1 MERRPP
7 ASAHSG
13 AMLARAAA
21 RLADFAQRRV
31 PDPFVIALGL
41 TALAFGLGWL
51 AMPQPSARAL
61 AAGWFA
67 RFTAGETLTFTT
79 QMALVLV
86 AGSALARAPLV
97 RRALVR
103 LADVP
108 RGTRGAAALTAAV
121 AMLAAFVNWGFG
133 LVVGA
138 VLAREIG
145 ARASAAGRP
154 LNYPLV
160 AASGYV
166 GLMVWHG
173 GLSGSAPLKVAQEGP
188 PGLPPIPLAETLFS
202 PFNLALSAL
211 LLLAVPWICATLA
224 GREAPGVPR
233 VAEPAAAGDAPRD
246 GTGTLLLGGFAVL
259 LGLLALDGAFEQ
271 AGLLRGLSLN
281 TVILLLLL
289 AGLLLCGGPARY
301 VAAFGAGAGEAGGIL
316 LQFPFYFGILG
327 LLEAS
332 GLVQQLAEGSAGA
345 ARALAAAG
353 LPLQFAFDL
362 VTWLSAAL
370 VNLFVP
376 SGGGQWAVQGQ
387 IVTQAAGELGLSV
400 PRAVMCLAYG
410 DEWTNMLQPFWALP
424 LLGITGLRARD
435 ILGWSLAIMLLSGPL
450 YALALLAF

>member
-1 MERRPP
+1 
-7 ASAHSG
+7 
-13 AMLARAAA
+13 MLARAAA
-21 RLADFAQRRV
+21 RLADAAQRRV

-51 AMPQPSARAL
+51 AMPQPSVRAL
-61 AAGWFA
+61 AAGWFT
-67 RFTAGETLTFTT
+67 RFTAAETLTFTT

-86 AGSALARAPLV
+86 AGSALARAPRV
-97 RRALVR
+97 RSLLVR
-103 LADVP
+103 LADLP

-121 AMLAAFVNWGFG
+121 AMLAAWLNWGFG

-138 VLAREIG
+138 VLARGIG
-145 ARASAAGRP
+145 ARAAAAGRP

-173 GLSGSAPLKVAQEGP
+173 GLSGSAPLKVAQDGP
-188 PGLPPIPLAETLFS
+188 PGLPPIPLDQTLFS
-202 PFNLALSAL
+202 PLNLALSAL
-211 LLLAVPWICATLA
+211 LLLVVPWICAALA
-224 GREAPGVPR
+224 GRAGETVPR
-233 VAEPAAAGDAPRD
+233 VAAAPADDGEPVREGAGARLLAAG
-246 GTGTLLLGGFAVL
+246 AVV
-259 LGLLALDGAFEQ
+259 LGLVALDGVFER
-271 AGLLRGLSLN
+271 AGLLRGLSLD

-289 AGLLLCGGPARY
+289 AGLLLFGGPARY
-301 VAAFGAGAGEAGGIL
+301 VRAFAAGAGEAGGIL

-332 GLVQQLAEGSAGA
+332 GLVQQLALASAGT

-362 VTWLSAAL
+362 VTWLSASL

-376 SGGGQWAVQGQ
+376 SGGGQWAVQGR
-387 IVTQAAGELGLSV
+387 IVVQAAADLGLSV
-400 PRAVMCLAYG
+400 PRAVLCLAYG

-450 YALALLAF
+450 YLIALLAF

>member
-1 MERRPP
+1 
-7 ASAHSG
+7 
-13 AMLARAAA
+13 MLARAAA
-21 RLADFAQRRV
+21 RLADVAQRRV
-31 PDPFVIALGL
+31 PEPFVIALGL

-51 AMPQPSARAL
+51 AMPQPSARVL
-61 AAGWFA
+61 AAGWFT
-67 RFTAGETLTFTT
+67 RFAAGETLAFTT

-86 AGSALARAPLV
+86 AGSALARAPAV
-97 RRALVR
+97 RGQLVR
-103 LADVP
+103 LADLP
-108 RGTRGAAALTAAV
+108 RGTRGAAALTATV

-145 ARASAAGRP
+145 ARAAAAGRP

-173 GLSGSAPLKVAQEGP
+173 GLSGSAPLKVAQGGP
-188 PGLPPIPLAETLFS
+188 SGLPPIPLDQTLFA
-202 PFNLALSAL
+202 PLNLALSAL
-211 LLLAVPWICATLA
+211 LLLVVPGICAALA
-224 GREAPGVPR
+224 GREDGSVPR
-233 VAEPAAAGDAPRD
+233 VAAAPVDRD
-246 GTGTLLLGGFAVL
+246 GEPPREGAGTRLLGASAVV
-259 LGLLALDGAFEQ
+259 LGLLALVGVFER
-271 AGLLRGLSLN
+271 AGLLRGLSLD

-289 AGLLLCGGPARY
+289 AGLLLFGGPVRY
-301 VAAFGAGAGEAGGIL
+301 AQAFGASAGEAGGIL

-327 LLEAS
+327 LLEAG
-332 GLVQQLAEGSAGA
+332 GLVQQLALASAGM

-387 IVTQAAGELGLSV
+387 IVVGAAADLGLSV
-400 PRAVMCLAYG
+400 PRAVLCLAYG

-450 YALALLAF
+450 YLLALLAF

>member
-1 MERRPP
+1 
-7 ASAHSG
+7 
-13 AMLARAAA
+13 MLSRAAA

-41 TALAFGLGWL
+41 TALTFFLGW
-51 AMPQPSARAL
+51 ASMPEPSLRVL

-86 AGSALARAPLV
+86 AGSALARAPAV
-97 RRALVR
+97 RRVLVR

-108 RGTRGAAALTAAV
+108 RTTRAAAALTALV

-188 PGLPPIPLAETLFS
+188 LGLPPIPLDQTLFA
-202 PFNLALSAL
+202 PFNLALAAL
-211 LLLAVPWICATLA
+211 LLLVVPWICASLA
-224 GREAPGVPR
+224 GREPERVPQVAP
-233 VAEPAAAGDAPRD
+233 PAAAGDAGER
-246 GTGTLLLGGFAVL
+246 GGMAALLLGAFIVV
-259 LGLLALDGAFEQ
+259 LGLLALGSVFEQ
-271 AGLLRGLSLN
+271 AGALRGLSLH

-289 AGLLLCGGPARY
+289 AGLLLFGGPVRY
-301 VAAFGAGAGEAGGIL
+301 GEAFGASAGEAGGIL

-332 GLVQQLAEGSAGA
+332 GLVQRLAEGSADG

-353 LPLQFAFDL
+353 LPLQFAYDL
-362 VTWLSAAL
+362 VVWLSAAL

-376 SGGGQWAVQGQ
+376 SGGGQWAVQGE
-387 IVTQAAGELGLSV
+387 IVVRAAGELGLSV

-424 LLGITGLRARD
+424 LLGITGLKARD
-435 ILGWSLAIMLLSGPL
+435 ILGWSLSIMLLSGPL

>member
-1 MERRPP
+1 
-7 ASAHSG
+7 
-13 AMLARAAA
+13 MLSRAAA

-41 TALAFGLGWL
+41 TALTFSMGW
-51 AMPQPSARAL
+51 ASMPQPSARAL

-67 RFTAGETLTFTT
+67 RVTAGETLTFTT

-86 AGSALARAPLV
+86 AGSALARAPAV
-97 RRALVR
+97 RRVLVR

-108 RGTRGAAALTAAV
+108 RSTRAAAALTALV

-160 AASGYV
+160 VASGYV

-188 PGLPPIPLAETLFS
+188 PGLAPIPLDQTLFS
-202 PFNLALSAL
+202 SFNLALTAL
-211 LLLAVPWICATLA
+211 LLLVVPWICAALA
-224 GREAPGVPR
+224 GSEREVVPR
-233 VAEPAAAGDAPRD
+233 VTAPAQETGAGARGGVAA
-246 GTGTLLLGGFAVL
+246 LLLGAFTVV
-259 LGLLALDGAFEQ
+259 LGLLALDGVFEQ
-271 AGLLRGLSLN
+271 AGVLRGLSLN

-289 AGLLLCGGPARY
+289 TGLALFRGPARY
-301 VAAFGAGAGEAGGIL
+301 GEAFGASAGEAGGIL

-327 LLEAS
+327 LLEVS
-332 GLVQQLAEGSAGA
+332 GLVQRLAEGSADG

-353 LPLQFAFDL
+353 LPLQFAYDM
-362 VTWLSAAL
+362 VAWLSAAL

-376 SGGGQWAVQGQ
+376 SGGGQWAVQGEI
-387 IVTQAAGELGLSV
+387 IVRAAVELGLSV

-410 DEWTNMLQPFWALP
+410 DEWTNMMQPFWALP
-424 LLGITGLRARD
+424 LLGITGLKARD

-450 YALALLAF
+450 YVLALLVF